1 MAKKSKG
8 GLRGRMDPVL
18 SGSKGDA
25 SFLIGNV
32 DEQKKEYFTLDQID
46 SHIDYLNLGIINKN
60 EEEELIVLESKIKF
74 HEKKTMEHI
83 LSYSEAIFQ
92 GNLIFSNNRNG
103 NFGKWIEELGISR
116 ETANT
121 AIRRY
126 TLFKERDNKKILELP
141 GRVVKELTGKNKST
155 YDDNEIVEIIESEKP
170 MIALNALRVKK
181 LEEKLVIEEEMEDYL
196 YKLIISKKASVK
208 KIENEIL
215 ELEERYKN
223 LKENK

>member
-1 MAKKSKG
+1 
-8 GLRGRMDPVL
+8 MDPVL
-18 SGSKGDA
+18 SDSKGDA

-32 DEQKKEYFTLDQID
+32 DEQKKEYFTLDQRD

>member
-60 EEEELIVLESKIKF
+60 EKEELIVLESKIKF

>member
-1 MAKKSKG
+1 
-8 GLRGRMDPVL
+8 
-18 SGSKGDA
+18 
-25 SFLIGNV
+25 
-32 DEQKKEYFTLDQID
+32 
-46 SHIDYLNLGIINKN
+46 
-60 EEEELIVLESKIKF
+60 
-74 HEKKTMEHI
+74 MEHI